1 MELQPTLSA
10 EELACFRELFV
21 PTELSVNPNNPTYN
35 LSHNLS
41 IATEIPQVLAAILGK
56 STLTLL
62 AEIDHYKLWFPISLH
77 TDELGQFLP
86 SLGMPEVLDTQ
97 GGERSWRLDNNKG
110 IHLLDEQTAM
120 AIEVLSLSSSGLSIK
135 LPDNWEYLDNSVSRM
150 GTLQLS
156 DGNEMAIEFE
166 PIGQRNGIL
175 GAKMLL
181 KSPQQR
187 VLREFLFAKHKLKYQ
202 HLYSTS

>member
-21 PTELSVNPNNPTYN
+21 TTELPVNPTNPTHN
-35 LSHNLS
+35 LRHSLS

-56 STLTLL
+56 ATLTLL
-62 AEIDHYKLWFPISLH
+62 AEIGHYKLWFPISLQ

-97 GGERSWRLDNNKG
+97 GGERSWRLDDNRG
-110 IHLLDEQTAM
+110 INLLDGETEL

-135 LPDNWEYLDNSVSRM
+135 LPDNWEYLNITAPRM
-150 GTLQLS
+150 GTLQLP
-156 DGNEMAIEFE
+156 DGSEMDIMFE
-166 PIGQRNGIL
+166 PIGQRNGVL
-175 GAKMLL
+175 GAKILL

-202 HLYSTS
+202 HLY

>member
-21 PTELSVNPNNPTYN
+21 ATELTTPTSN
-35 LSHNLS
+35 STHSLS

-62 AEIDHYKLWFPISLH
+62 AEIGHYKLWFPISLH

-166 PIGQRNGIL
+166 LIGQRNGVL